1 MPKFKIF
8 WDAGYGESSEVV
20 EAESEIHADNLAFE
34 RWKEEADSN
43 SNYWSEPY
51 EEESD
56 ES

>member
-1 MPKFKIF
+1 MPKFKIY

-20 EAESEIHADNLAFE
+20 DAENETEADNLAFE

-51 EEESD
+51 NEEEV
-56 ES
+56 